1 MSRFHYKVVDATGGL
16 LEGEVEAVTEL
27 DALQR
32 LKAQGHVPIS
42 AEPVNGSWRER
53 FSSSALRRRGKFR
66 VAAFARDMGT
76 LLEAGIPLDRALSMF
91 ADIATGQS
99 QAKVLQQMLD
109 GVRSGRPLSEV
120 MEAEPG
126 VFSRFHINMVRAG
139 EASGMLGAVL
149 LRLAESTEE
158 LDAVK
163 ESVRT
168 ALIYPA
174 LLVVITVLSLLLL
187 MVVVVP
193 QFTVLFEDMGRELPL
208 ATRLVSGTADF
219 LRGYWWAGLALLLI
233 GVKLMQAQWQQA
245 QSRYRWERRLMR
257 WPLLGELMVKTQMAI
272 FARTLSTLL
281 NNGVPLLAALQI
293 VGETLSN
300 QVLQKHVAGVSE
312 GVKGGTT
319 LAAGLGESGSFPAL
333 AVHLVRVGEETGSL
347 DAMLQRLADIY
358 DREVRA
364 TIQRMLALLEPVL
377 IIGLGIIVGGI
388 IMSILVAILSIND
401 LTL

>member
-1 MSRFHYKVVDATGGL
+1 MNMGQFHYKVVDAAGGL
-16 LEGEVEAVTEL
+16 LEGEIEALTEA

-32 LKAQGHVPIS
+32 LKAQGHAPIS
-42 AEPVNGSWRER
+42 AEPVGGGKR
-53 FSSSALRRRGKFR
+53 FSLPALPRRSRFR
-66 VAAFARDMGT
+66 VSAFARDLGT

-91 ADIATGQS
+91 ADIS
-99 QAKVLQQMLD
+99 SCERQAKILEEMLE
-109 GVRSGRPLSEV
+109 GVRSGRSLSEV
-120 MEAEPG
+120 MESQQG
-126 VFSRFHINMVRAG
+126 VFSRFHINMVHAG

-158 LDAVK
+158 LESVK

-174 LLVVITVLSLLLL
+174 LLVVITVASLLLL

-193 QFTVLFEDMGRELPL
+193 QFSVLFADMGKELPL
-208 ATRLVSGTADF
+208 ATRIVSGTGDL
-219 LRGYWWAGLALLLI
+219 LRSYWWAGLALLIL
-233 GVKLMQAQWQQA
+233 GVKFMQAQWRHES
-245 QSRYRWERRLMR
+245 SRYRWEQRLMR
-257 WPLLGELMVKTQMAI
+257 WPLLGDLMVKTQMAI
-272 FARTLSTLL
+272 FSRTLSTLL
-281 NNGVPLLAALQI
+281 NNGVPLLAALRI
-293 VGETLSN
+293 VGETLTN
-300 QVLQKHVAGVSE
+300 QVLQRRIASVAE
-312 GVKGGTT
+312 EVKGGTT
-319 LAAGLGESGSFPAL
+319 LAAGLAESGSFPTL

-347 DAMLQRLADIY
+347 DAMLQRLAAIY

-364 TIQRMLALLEPVL
+364 TVQRMLALLEPVL

>member
-1 MSRFHYKVVDATGGL
+1 MSRFRYKVVDAAGGL
-16 LEGEVEAVTEL
+16 LEGEIEALTEN

-32 LKAQGHVPIS
+32 LKEQGYAPIS
-42 AEPVNGSWRER
+42 AEPVGGSWRER
-53 FSSSALRRRGKFR
+53 FLSLPLPRRGGFN

-91 ADIATGQS
+91 SDIATGLG
-99 QAKVLQQMLD
+99 QARVAAQMLD
-109 GVRSGRPLSEV
+109 GVRSGRSLSEV
-120 MEAEPG
+120 MEAEQG

-158 LDAVK
+158 LDSVK

-174 LLVVITVLSLLLL
+174 LLVVITVLSLLVL

-208 ATRLVSGTADF
+208 ATRIVSGAAEMLHD
-219 LRGYWWAGLALLLI
+219 YWWAGVALMLL
-233 GVKLMQAQWQQA
+233 GAKFMQAQWGQA
-245 QSRYRWERRLMR
+245 ESRYRWEIRLMG
-257 WPLLGELMVKTQMAI
+257 WPLLGELMIKIQMAI
-272 FARTLSTLL
+272 FSRTLSTLL
-281 NNGVPLLAALQI
+281 HNGVPLLASLQI
-293 VGETLSN
+293 VRETLTN
-300 QVLQKHVAGVSE
+300 QVLQSRIASVVE

-319 LAAGLGESGSFPAL
+319 LAAGLTESGSFPSL

-347 DAMLQRLADIY
+347 DAMLLRLADIY

-364 TIQRMLALLEPVL
+364 SVQRMLALLEPML

>member
-1 MSRFHYKVVDATGGL
+1 MSRFHYKVVDVTGGL
-16 LEGEVEAVTEL
+16 LEGEIEALTEL

-32 LKAQGHVPIS
+32 LKAQGHAPIS
-42 AEPVNGSWRER
+42 AEPVSGSWRER
-53 FSSSALRRRGKFR
+53 FSSSALRRRGNFR

-76 LLEAGIPLDRALSMF
+76 LLEAGVPLDRALSMF

-174 LLVVITVLSLLLL
+174 LLVAITVLSLLLL

-219 LRGYWWAGLALLLI
+219 LRGYWWAGLALLLL
-233 GVKLMQAQWQQA
+233 GVKLMQAQWRQA
-245 QSRYRWERRLMR
+245 QSRYRWERMLMR

-281 NNGVPLLAALQI
+281 NNGVPLLAALKI
-293 VGETLSN
+293 VGETLTN
-300 QVLQKHVAGVSE
+300 QVLQKHVASVSE

-319 LAAGLGESGSFPAL
+319 LATGLGESGSFPAL

-364 TIQRMLALLEPVL
+364 AVQRMLALLEPVL

>member
-1 MSRFHYKVVDATGGL
+1 MNRFHYKVVDAAGGL
-16 LEGEVEAVTEL
+16 LEGEIEALTEL
-27 DALQR
+27 DAMQR
-32 LKAQGHVPIS
+32 LKAQGHAPIS
-42 AEPVNGSWRER
+42 AVPVGGSWRER
-53 FSSSALRRRGKFR
+53 FFSAGIRRRSGLD

-91 ADIATGQS
+91 ADIAAGKR
-99 QAKVLQQMLD
+99 QAQVLAQMLD
-109 GVRSGRPLSEV
+109 GVRSGRALSDV
-120 MEAEPG
+120 MEEAQG
-126 VFSRFHINMVRAG
+126 VFSRFHINMVRSG
-139 EASGMLGAVL
+139 EASGALGAVL

-163 ESVRT
+163 DSVRT

-208 ATRLVSGTADF
+208 ATRIVSGAGDI
-219 LRGYWWAGLALLLI
+219 LRGYWWAGVGI
-233 GVKLMQAQWQQA
+233 IFIVVKVMQAQWRQA
-245 QSRYRWERRLMR
+245 ESRYRWEQRLMR
-257 WPLLGELMVKTQMAI
+257 WPLVGELMLKTQMAI
-272 FARTLSTLL
+272 FSRTLSTLL

-293 VGETLSN
+293 VGDTLSN
-300 QVLQKHVAGVSE
+300 QVLQKSVASVAE
-312 GVKGGTT
+312 GVKGGAT
-319 LAAGLGESGSFPAL
+319 LAARLADSGRFPPL
-333 AVHLVRVGEETGSL
+333 AIHLVRVGEETGSL

-358 DREVRA
+358 DREVR
-364 TIQRMLALLEPVL
+364 TSVQRMLALLEPVL
-377 IIGLGIIVGGI
+377 IIGLGIVVGGI

>member
-1 MSRFHYKVVDATGGL
+1 MNRFRYKVVDAAGGL
-16 LEGEVEAVTEL
+16 LEGEIEAVTEL
-27 DALQR
+27 DAMQR
-32 LKAQGHVPIS
+32 LKAQGHAPIS
-42 AEPVNGSWRER
+42 AVPVGESWRER
-53 FSSSALRRRGKFR
+53 VFPAALRRRGGFK
-66 VAAFARDMGT
+66 VTAFARDMGT
-76 LLEAGIPLDRALSMF
+76 LLEAGIPLDRALAMF
-91 ADIATGQS
+91 ADITTGKH
-99 QAKVLQQMLD
+99 QAEVLAQMLD
-109 GVRSGRPLSEV
+109 GVRSGRALSDV
-120 MEAEPG
+120 MEEAPG

-139 EASGMLGAVL
+139 EASGALGAVM

-163 ESVRT
+163 ESIRT

-208 ATRLVSGTADF
+208 ATRIVSGAGEL
-219 LRGYWWAGLALLLI
+219 LRGYWWAGLGLALIL
-233 GVKLMQAQWQQA
+233 VKIMQSQWRKA
-245 QSRYRWERRLMR
+245 ESRYRWELRMLG
-257 WPLLGELMVKTQMAI
+257 WPLVGELMLKTQMAV
-272 FARTLSTLL
+272 FSRTLSTLL
-281 NNGVPLLAALQI
+281 HNGVPLLAALKI
-293 VGETLSN
+293 VAETLSN
-300 QVLQKHVAGVSE
+300 QVLQKSVATVAE
-312 GVKGGTT
+312 GVKGGAT
-319 LAAGLGESGSFPAL
+319 LAARLADSGRFPVL

-358 DREVRA
+358 DREVR
-364 TIQRMLALLEPVL
+364 ISVQRMLALLEPAL